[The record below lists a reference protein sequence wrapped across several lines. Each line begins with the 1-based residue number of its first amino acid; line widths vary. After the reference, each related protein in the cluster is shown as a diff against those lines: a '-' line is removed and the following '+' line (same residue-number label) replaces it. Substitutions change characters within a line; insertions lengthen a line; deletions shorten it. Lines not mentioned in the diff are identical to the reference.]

1 MESLNHDRD
10 FANLL
15 LIVLKVLLVIFIGL
29 QSLLNQL
36 GLSSDGITG
45 VVNATPSSQTSRDG
59 AFQVSFHT
67 LFYSPGAAYT
77 VIDLDSYV
85 TVWRCLE
92 QGAADESFC
101 PITDEGLQQLESLGK
116 DDLLPDWLQAQWS
129 QLDVT
134 RKLSRPQPRAPGSGP
149 RAGERSDSLHNET
162 FDLNAIPGTYRVIYR
177 VTFEAPPE
185 GPNPDRYYAH
195 WKTSAPATESGEQ
208 SDGDTWEHPT
218 GFEIFYDSKDPGE
231 WQLPPLEIIQG
242 RSARMSA
249 QLDGF
254 QLEAGGA
261 RVNDGKARIGL
272 SKRGRANWAFV
283 SDFRNITLGRDIQHD
298 VLITSKITEIGANF
312 FKVEDDPN
320 PILIGTADTAD
331 NREVYAE
338 FLRFDD
344 ESGTFI
350 EEEFREM
357 NVGDAVYYELRRGSS
372 QRVARLVRFG
382 QKAVPATLPIVVRR
396 NLPPRGI
403 YNPAP
408 GIAAFHFPD
417 DAYNHPLTEGGALVH
432 YFNLNFRIIDPDGA
446 NPSGSP
452 SIHIPRS
459 GFEKVGTWPEHF
471 SLEEYKNDTLL
482 TFTPDRLY
490 EGADQEQRLLELQLK
505 VSDEWNRSSLA
516 TTMVLRIRYR
526 TLDTLYDAI
535 RQIQDLEL
543 KVLSGTGSG
552 GLQ

>member
-1 MESLNHDRD
+1 MERLQHDRD

-29 QSLLNQL
+29 QSLLYQL

-45 VVNATPSSQTSRDG
+45 VVNATPSTQTSYDG
-59 AFQVSFHT
+59 TFQVSFHT
-67 LFYSPGAAYT
+67 LFYAPGAGYT

-92 QGAADESFC
+92 QGAADGSFC
-101 PITDEGLQQLESLGK
+101 PITGEGLQQLEGLGK
-116 DDLLPDWLQAQWS
+116 DDPLPDWLQTQWI

-149 RAGERSDSLHNET
+149 RAEERSGSLHNET
-162 FDLNAIPGTYRVIYR
+162 FNLNTIPGTYRVIYR
-177 VTFEAPPE
+177 VISEAPPKS
-185 GPNPDRYYAH
+185 PQPDRYYAH

-208 SDGDTWEHPT
+208 LEGNTWERPT

-231 WQLPPLEIIQG
+231 WQLPLLEIIQG

-254 QLEAGGA
+254 RLETGGA
-261 RVNDGKARIGL
+261 HVNDGKPRIGF
-272 SKRGRANWAFV
+272 SKRGGANWAFV
-283 SDFRNITLGRDIQHD
+283 SDFRGITLGRAIQHD
-298 VLITSKITEIGANF
+298 LLITSKITEIGANF

-320 PILIGTADTAD
+320 PILIGTADATD
-331 NREVYAE
+331 NRRLYAE

-350 EEEFREM
+350 EEEFRDM
-357 NVGDAVYYELRRGSS
+357 NVGDAVYYELRQGSS

-382 QKAVPATLPIVVRR
+382 QKAVPATLPIVVRQ

-408 GIAAFHFPD
+408 RVMAFYFPD
-417 DAYNHPLTEGGALVH
+417 DAYNHPLTEGGPVVH
-432 YFNLNFRIIDPDGA
+432 YFNLNFHIIDPDGA
-446 NPSGSP
+446 DLSGSP
-452 SIHIPRS
+452 SIHLPRS

-471 SLEEYKNDTLL
+471 SLEEYENNTLL

-490 EGADQEQRLLELQLK
+490 EGADQEQRLVELQLK
-505 VSDEWNRSSLA
+505 ASDEWNRSSLA
-516 TTMVLRIRYR
+516 TTMTLRIRYR

-552 GLQ
+552 GL